1 MKVALI
7 TGASRGIG
15 EATARHF
22 LSADYRVFNL
32 SRSECEV
39 EGVSNIRIDLAE
51 PTGIENAVPQ
61 LEQAVQGATEVV
73 LVHNAARTDQDTV
86 FSLTAKQFRA
96 VLELNVVAP
105 QQLSRVLR
113 PQMPS
118 GSSIIYVGSTLGEKA
133 VPGVASYATSKH
145 ALIGLMRS
153 TCQDLAGTGIHTACV
168 CPGFT
173 KTEML
178 NEQLGGDQDVLAS
191 ICKTVCAGRLVE
203 PEEIASMILFVAV
216 SPVLNGAVVHANLGQ
231 IER

>member
-15 EATARHF
+15 KATARQF
-22 LSADYRVFNL
+22 LSAEYRVFNL
-32 SRSECEV
+32 SRTECDV
-39 EGVSNIRIDLAE
+39 VGVSNIAVNLAE
-51 PTGIENAVPQ
+51 PGAI
-61 LEQAVQGATEVV
+61 QAVIPLLKHAVEGATQVA
-73 LVHNAARTDQDTV
+73 LVHNAARTDHDTV
-86 FSLTAKQFRA
+86 FTLSAKQFRA

-113 PQMPS
+113 SRMPP
-118 GSSIIYVGSTLGEKA
+118 GSSIVYVGSTLGEKA
-133 VPGVASYATSKH
+133 VPGVASYSTSKH
-145 ALIGLMRS
+145 ALIGLMRA

-173 KTEML
+173 NTAMFD
-178 NEQLGGDQDVLAS
+178 EQVGGDSAIIAS

-203 PEEIASMILFVAV
+203 PEEIASVIHTVAT
-216 SPVLNGAVVHANLGQ
+216 SPVLNGSVIHANLGQ